1 MGGTVASDNYKRI
14 LGETKPVIAMV
25 HLGALAG
32 SPLYDAKA
40 GIEGLV
46 DGARLARAARKG

>member
-1 MGGTVASDNYKRI
+1 MASDNYKRI
-14 LGETKPVIAMV
+14 FGEAKPVIAMV
-25 HLGALAG
+25 HLGALPGA
-32 SPLYDAKA
+32 PLYEAEA

>member
-1 MGGTVASDNYKRI
+1 MASDNYKRI

-46 DGARLARAARKG
+46 DGAWLARAARKG